1 VGVFVVRILR
11 NGIQI
16 VLKKAGNHFP
26 FAFSF
31 CIFLLFSYAK
41 THEIPEHRRIMGV
54 FLLSISYEKQ

>member
-31 CIFLLFSYAK
+31 CFRMLKPMKFLNTAA
-41 THEIPEHRRIMGV
+41 
-54 FLLSISYEKQ
+54 